1 MMMELEVLRKEFRVI
16 EILRFN
22 IVSNYV
28 TGMVNV
34 PDIELFKEKFFAFKE
49 HLYSFETN
57 EDNLLEVAKMK
68 SRLQH
73 FNTEVLED
81 EDLLNVAFSNSR

>member
-1 MMMELEVLRKEFRVI
+1 MNIEELRRQFRNV

-34 PDIELFKEKFFAFKE
+34 DDIEEFKKIFFDLRDKLDAFP
-49 HLYSFETN
+49 TN
-57 EDNLLEVAKMK
+57 DENILEIAGMK
-68 SRLQH
+68 SKMTH
-73 FNTEVLED
+73 YNAEVLED
-81 EDLLNVAFSNSR
+81 ENILEVAYANSN

>member
-1 MMMELEVLRKEFRVI
+1 MIDLEYLRKEFRII

-28 TGMVNV
+28 TGMVNAQ
-34 PDIELFKEKFFAFKE
+34 DIEQFKDKFFTFRE
-49 HLYSFETN
+49 HLYGFETD
-57 EDNLLEVAKMK
+57 EENLLEIAKMK
-68 SRLQH
+68 SKLQH

-81 EDLLNVAFSNSR
+81 EDLLKVAFSNSN

>member
-1 MMMELEVLRKEFRVI
+1 MIDLETLRKEFQVI

-28 TGMVNV
+28 TGMVNAN
-34 PDIELFKEKFFAFKE
+34 DIEQFREKFFAFRDR
-49 HLYSFETN
+49 LYAFETS
-57 EDNLLEVAKMK
+57 EDNLLEIAKMK

-81 EDLLNVAFSNSR
+81 EDLLRVAFSNSL

>member
-1 MMMELEVLRKEFRVI
+1 MIDLEYLRKYFRVI

-28 TGMVNV
+28 TGMVTAK
-34 PDIELFKEKFFAFKE
+34 DIEDFKEKFFDFREK
-49 HLYSFETN
+49 LYQFETDDN
-57 EDNLLEVAKMK
+57 NLLEIASMK
-68 SRLQH
+68 SKLQH

-81 EDLLNVAFSNSR
+81 ENILEVAYANSN

>member
-1 MMMELEVLRKEFRVI
+1 MDLETLRKEFQII

-28 TGMVNV
+28 TGMVTGE
-34 PDIELFKEKFFAFKE
+34 DIEQFRNKFFTFRDK
-49 HLYSFETN
+49 LYAYETDEESIFEI
-57 EDNLLEVAKMK
+57 AKMK
-68 SRLQH
+68 SKLQH

-81 EDLLNVAFSNSR
+81 EDILRVAFSNSN

>member
-1 MMMELEVLRKEFRVI
+1 MIDLELLRKEFQVI

-28 TGMVNV
+28 TGMVNAN
-34 PDIELFKEKFFAFKE
+34 DIEQFREKFFSFRKK
-49 HLYSFETN
+49 LYDFETN
-57 EDNLLEVAKMK
+57 DENLLEIAKMK

-81 EDLLNVAFSNSR
+81 EDLLRVAFSNSN

>member
-1 MMMELEVLRKEFRVI
+1 MIDLEYLRKEFRVI

-28 TGMVNV
+28 TGMVNAS
-34 PDIELFKEKFFAFKE
+34 DIEEFKKKFFSFKE
-49 HLYSFETN
+49 HLYSYEIT
-57 EDNLLEVAKMK
+57 DDTLLEVAQMK

-81 EDLLNVAFSNSR
+81 EDLLRVAFSNSN

>member
-1 MMMELEVLRKEFRVI
+1 MIDLEMLRKEFQII

-28 TGMVNV
+28 TGMVNGN
-34 PDIELFKEKFFAFKE
+34 DIEQFREKFFAFRDK
-49 HLYSFETN
+49 LYAFETS
-57 EDNLLEVAKMK
+57 EDNLLEIAKMK

-81 EDLLNVAFSNSR
+81 EDLLRVAFSNSL

>member
-1 MMMELEVLRKEFRVI
+1 MIDLDLLRKEFQVI

-28 TGMVNV
+28 TGMVNAN
-34 PDIELFKEKFFAFKE
+34 DIEQFRDKFFCFRKK
-49 HLYSFETN
+49 LYDFETD
-57 EDNLLEVAKMK
+57 EENLLEVAKMK

-81 EDLLNVAFSNSR
+81 EDLLRVAFSNSN

>member
-1 MMMELEVLRKEFRVI
+1 MIDIEELRRLYRII

-34 PDIELFKEKFFAFKE
+34 SDIEEFKKIFFDLRDKLDAFQTTE
-49 HLYSFETN
+49 E
-57 EDNLLEVAKMK
+57 NLIEIAGMK
-68 SRLQH
+68 SKLQH

-81 EDLLNVAFSNSR
+81 ENILEVAYANSN

>member
-1 MMMELEVLRKEFRVI
+1 MIDLEFLRKEFQVI

-28 TGMVNV
+28 TGMVNAN
-34 PDIELFKEKFFAFKE
+34 DIEQFREKFFNFRKK
-49 HLYSFETN
+49 LYDFETN
-57 EDNLLEVAKMK
+57 EENLLEIAKMK

-81 EDLLNVAFSNSR
+81 EDLLRVAFSNSN

>member
-1 MMMELEVLRKEFRVI
+1 MIDLEMLRKEFQII

-28 TGMVNV
+28 TGMVNGN
-34 PDIELFKEKFFAFKE
+34 DIEKFFSFRDK
-49 HLYSFETN
+49 LYAFETS
-57 EDNLLEVAKMK
+57 EDNLLEIAKMK

-81 EDLLNVAFSNSR
+81 EDLLRVAFSNSL

>member
-1 MMMELEVLRKEFRVI
+1 MIDIEELRRQFRNV

-34 PDIELFKEKFFAFKE
+34 DDIEQFKKIFFDLREKLDAFP
-49 HLYSFETN
+49 TN
-57 EDNLLEVAKMK
+57 EENLLEIAKMK
-68 SRLQH
+68 SKMTH
-73 FNTEVLED
+73 HNTEVLED
-81 EDLLNVAFSNSR
+81 ENILEVAYANSN